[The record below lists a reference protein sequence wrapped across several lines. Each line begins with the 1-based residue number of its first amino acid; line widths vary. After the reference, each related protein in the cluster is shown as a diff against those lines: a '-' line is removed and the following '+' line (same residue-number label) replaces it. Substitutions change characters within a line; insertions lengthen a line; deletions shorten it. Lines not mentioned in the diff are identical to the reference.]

1 MTRIPP
7 TLSALLLLAALP
19 SRAGDFETEDFAL
32 RFSAALSRLSTYPD
46 AAGQAGASVA
56 SSRSTS
62 INPAALAWRPLYTW
76 NGTDTYGAAAS
87 GQFTGISF
95 DRGTDLSATTQSL
108 NFYPTAHLALKLSAT
123 QLRSNE
129 SRRRDGGIFEV
140 DANVYRFDLA
150 RRFDGRVHPFSLGL
164 QFSYSQTETN
174 VSLPAGDYP
183 VPTSRGP
190 VLRPFRKQV
199 LGDSDR
205 ESFGLRFGWQM
216 SLRGPETH
224 ATPTGEGKA
233 SVAAELLPSQQYDI
247 WLLGLSVDYAYQPT
261 RLGKYS
267 AHPAVVEGAPG
278 KFVPRDYHQLFLRA
292 GTAWRYTPLAW
303 AEKKRAGYLRLD
315 YQWGW
320 LSSGS
325 SELQVHRL
333 YLGGN
338 YPLHAMLD
346 LNAGA
351 VVDDRRHVAW
361 STGFSFKLPNL
372 AIEAAYQY
380 DILPEISSDFGHSDT
395 IVVSIGFAF

>member
-1 MTRIPP
+1 MTRVPHI
-7 TLSALLLLAALP
+7 LLALLLLAVLP
-19 SRAGDFETEDFAL
+19 SYGGDFESEDFAL

-46 AAGQAGASVA
+46 VAGQAGASVA
-56 SSRSTS
+56 SARSTS

-76 NGTDTYGAAAS
+76 NGADTYRFAVS

-95 DRGTDLSATTQSL
+95 DRGTDLWATTQSL
-108 NFYPTAHLALKLSAT
+108 SFYPTAHLALKLSAT
-123 QLRSNE
+123 QLRS
-129 SRRRDGGIFEV
+129 DGGIFEV
-140 DANVYRFDLA
+140 DANAYRFDLA

-174 VSLPAGDYP
+174 VSLPAGNYP
-183 VPTSRGP
+183 VPTPRGP
-190 VLRPFRKQV
+190 VSLPFRKQV

-205 ESFGLRFGWQM
+205 ESFGVRFGWQM

-224 ATPTGEGKA
+224 ATATGEGKA
-233 SVAAELLPSQQYDI
+233 TLAAELLPSQQYDI

-261 RLGKYS
+261 KRGKYS
-267 AHPAVVEGAPG
+267 AHPAVVEGASG
-278 KFVPRDYHQLFLRA
+278 KFVPRDYQQLFVRA

-303 AEKKRAGYLRLD
+303 AEKKRAGYLRGD

-320 LSSGS
+320 LSSGT

-333 YLGGN
+333 YLGGS

-361 STGFSFKLPNL
+361 SAGFSFKIPNL

-380 DILPEISSDFGHSDT
+380 DILPEISSDFGHSET
-395 IVVSIGFAF
+395 IVVSMGFAF